1 MPAISTRFP
10 TTRSTYLPSST
21 VESYRKSSYSSS
33 GIGSGSSAFV
43 DIPFRRSS
51 LIGSYRSVNG
61 DDTSTASGRSGV
73 STRYTSTSYTIPST
87 TSTSF
92 TRKSIDRDFRSKPPI
107 GSRVRSESRFRD
119 LSLDN
124 GYTTSSTIKPIID
137 SSPHSLTNSKR
148 LSTSSLAR
156 TVATSGADLYDKYSV
171 ANYKPSCEL
180 SRSRSLTDSKLIDSL
195 NANHHSSS
203 RRSTSKDRISSGS
216 LLAGSASD
224 RDYLSNHRS
233 TSPISASVKKL
244 VSNGA
249 NNPLSNS
256 IVVSSASLTN
266 QNNASK
272 LNRRTN
278 ISSIEIGT
286 KCGAIKKSPPKV
298 STTGNGSGVC
308 ANDTKT
314 NSVASV
320 LTVNSKVNKTNNNQ
334 NQTMNGYKSMNGTIA
349 IQNLNN
355 NNERKA
361 VLSSDSFKRRLGT
374 NPLSPYRN
382 PDFLKCEY
390 DLARSQVVNSRSRS
404 ACGEKNNN
412 NITSELSKTNGLTS
426 TSLTSSPAKDSNR
439 NKITIFGVNS
449 ASPSITTSSSNSTLV
464 EVSSKCVKPTEPTD
478 NNSNENMNANCVQQ
492 HTVDI
497 LDDIKFIDSDDSE
510 RRHSPGTVNVAL
522 LKEYFNDN
530 MALSKSIK
538 NTSTL
543 PTTGASKKL
552 NELFTNKYNTI
563 TNGNCAHQANGHFGN
578 GIARKAVPE
587 EMLSSTSSSTSTL
600 SAMTESSTSSLL
612 AKSSTAKENGTT
624 IKLNQ
629 NLNHLDGGDSIRN
642 SSVRAALP
650 PTPNRDGKTTSSSI
664 SSRILPDTDA
674 FTKSLAAS
682 SISDKTSDTDNTEGL
697 CGLRNIG
704 NTCFMNSI
712 IQCLGHTKD
721 LTRYLKTKIDIRS
734 STAAKDSRI
743 VTEFSKLIKE
753 MWTGATSSVTPS
765 ELKLAFSLKH
775 RMYSGCSQ
783 QDAQEF
789 LRFFLDALHCALNN
803 GTKGEKLEIDESLSD
818 NIKADRTWEWYSKVE
833 KSVIKDLFV
842 GQLKSSL
849 KCTVCGN
856 SSVTFDPFWDLSVSL
871 PTSSRCKLESCL
883 DLFIKEEVLDGDE
896 MPTCSKCKTRRKSTK
911 SFTIQR
917 FPKYLV
923 IHLKR
928 FSETRWSKL
937 TNIVEFPTGERE
949 LNMAPYAANSA
960 SVQYTLYG
968 ICNHMGSTAGGHYVA
983 VCKHPTTR
991 KWHEFNDNI
1000 VSPIYESGLI
1010 SSSAYVLFY
1019 ERVHEINQNNLVN
1032 ASKHQTKQI
1041 FHNFLSKLPLSSSS
1055 HYWNVTN
1062 HFSNQNSTHATHSL
1076 NYELFNNPNASVSTS
1091 MQNQH
1096 DKQFAINFNNE
1107 LLHRHFNQ
1115 TAAISNQNYYHGFQY
1130 YGLTDS
1136 CARSTCKH
1144 RRASQLIDHISELI
1158 AHFMGNYHVISH
1170 VIIGIAFYVILF
1182 YFIYCIK

>member
-233 TSPISASVKKL
+233 TSPISASVK
-244 VSNGA
+244 
-249 NNPLSNS
+249 
-256 IVVSSASLTN
+256 
-266 QNNASK
+266 
-272 LNRRTN
+272 
-278 ISSIEIGT
+278 
-286 KCGAIKKSPPKV
+286 
-298 STTGNGSGVC
+298 
-308 ANDTKT
+308 
-314 NSVASV
+314 
-320 LTVNSKVNKTNNNQ
+320 
-334 NQTMNGYKSMNGTIA
+334 
-349 IQNLNN
+349 
-355 NNERKA
+355 
-361 VLSSDSFKRRLGT
+361 
-374 NPLSPYRN
+374 
-382 PDFLKCEY
+382 
-390 DLARSQVVNSRSRS
+390 
-404 ACGEKNNN
+404 
-412 NITSELSKTNGLTS
+412 
-426 TSLTSSPAKDSNR
+426 
-439 NKITIFGVNS
+439 
-449 ASPSITTSSSNSTLV
+449 
-464 EVSSKCVKPTEPTD
+464 
-478 NNSNENMNANCVQQ
+478 
-492 HTVDI
+492 
-497 LDDIKFIDSDDSE
+497 
-510 RRHSPGTVNVAL
+510 
-522 LKEYFNDN
+522 
-530 MALSKSIK
+530 
-538 NTSTL
+538 
-543 PTTGASKKL
+543 
-552 NELFTNKYNTI
+552 
-563 TNGNCAHQANGHFGN
+563 
-578 GIARKAVPE
+578 
-587 EMLSSTSSSTSTL
+587 
-600 SAMTESSTSSLL
+600 
-612 AKSSTAKENGTT
+612 
-624 IKLNQ
+624 
-629 NLNHLDGGDSIRN
+629 IRN

-1019 ERVHEINQNNLVN
+1019 ERV
-1032 ASKHQTKQI
+1032 
-1041 FHNFLSKLPLSSSS
+1041 
-1055 HYWNVTN
+1055 
-1062 HFSNQNSTHATHSL
+1062 
-1076 NYELFNNPNASVSTS
+1076 
-1091 MQNQH
+1091 
-1096 DKQFAINFNNE
+1096 
-1107 LLHRHFNQ
+1107 
-1115 TAAISNQNYYHGFQY
+1115 
-1130 YGLTDS
+1130 
-1136 CARSTCKH
+1136 
-1144 RRASQLIDHISELI
+1144 
-1158 AHFMGNYHVISH
+1158 
-1170 VIIGIAFYVILF
+1170 
-1182 YFIYCIK
+1182 